1 MQHTAVILAAG
12 LGTRMKSALPKALH
26 RIAGRTMLA
35 HLSGTA
41 RAVFD
46 RIVVVTG
53 PEMDAVAREAA
64 PAEVVIQQDRLGTAH
79 AALQAAPLFGDGI
92 VAILYVDNPLVS
104 EVSLRALIARL
115 DRGDA
120 KDRSGLVLLGMR
132 PPEPGRYGR
141 IVMDGDHVSRIVEYV
156 DASEAERQISLCNV
170 GGLCARA
177 EDMRRWLARIGND
190 NIKGEY
196 YLTDLVAIAA
206 AEGVKVAVH
215 EAPYEECLGVNSRAE
230 LAAAEAALQR
240 RLRAAAL
247 EAGVTMTAPETVHLA
262 ADTSLA
268 PDVTIGPYVVFGPGV
283 KVETGTE
290 IRAFSHLEGCIIG
303 EGAIIGPYARIRP
316 GTDIGRAVHIGNFVE
331 VKAARLGQGVKANHL
346 TYLGDTE
353 VGEATNIG
361 AGTITCNYD
370 GHAKHRTVIGSHVFI
385 GSDVALVAPVTVGDG
400 ASIGAGSV
408 ITENVNPDA
417 LALGRG
423 RQVEKPGWAEA
434 LRQSRGK

>member
-12 LGTRMKSALPKALH
+12 LGTRMKSVLPKALH

-41 RAVFD
+41 HAVFD

-64 PAEVVIQQDRLGTAH
+64 PAQVVIQQDRLGTAH

-92 VAILYVDNPLVS
+92 VAVLYVDNPLVS
-104 EVSLRALIARL
+104 EASLRALVARL
-115 DRGDA
+115 DQGDA
-120 KDRSGLVLLGMR
+120 GLVLLGMR

-141 IVMDGDHVSRIVEYV
+141 IVMEGDRVSRIVEYI
-156 DASEAERQISLCNV
+156 DASEAERGIGLCNV

-177 EDMRRWLARIGND
+177 KDMRRWLARIGND

-230 LAAAEAALQR
+230 LAAAEAALQK

-247 EAGVTMTAPETVHLA
+247 DAGVTMTAPDTVHLA
-262 ADTSLA
+262 ADTRLA

-283 KVETGTE
+283 AVETGTE
-290 IRAFSHLEGCIIG
+290 IRAFSHLEGCAIG

-316 GTDIGRAVHIGNFVE
+316 GTDIGKAVHIGNFVE

-385 GSDVALVAPVTVGDG
+385 GSDVALVAPVSVGDG

-417 LALGRG
+417 LALARG
-423 RQVEKPGWAEA
+423 RQVEKPGRAEA
-434 LRQSRGK
+434 LRQARGK